1 MRHILCFGNS
11 LHGDDGFGFAVF
23 QRLLE
28 LDLPADVKI
37 FDVGT
42 SGLNA
47 LALFE
52 NCQQVFIVDAKKPN
66 GNPAQFS
73 QPSIDE
79 ILLEKMDTT
88 HGTGVGYLLRVL
100 TEINSNLPNI
110 RILAVEA
117 QTVTPFHLQLSNAMQ
132 NAVEPA
138 VALLLEWLTH
148 DSKKSFA

>member
-23 QRLLE
+23 QRLSS
-28 LDLPADVKI
+28 LDLPADVQF

-42 SGLNA
+42 GGLNA
-47 LALFE
+47 LVLFE
-52 NCQQVFIVDAKKPN
+52 NCQQVFIVDALKPN

-73 QPSIDE
+73 QPRVED
-79 ILLEKMDTT
+79 ILLENIDTM

-100 TEINSNLPNI
+100 TETNPDLPEI

-117 QTVTPFHLQLSNAMQ
+117 QTVTPFHPQLSEAMQ

-138 VALLLEWLTH
+138 VTLLLKWLNY